1 MSKLHRENV
10 RKRKGTLDMYMPG
23 IVPLIQPESLYTVT
37 EEKEKIVSNRNNG
50 DAFQYFKVNGKLLI
64 VGLPA
69 LM

>member
-1 MSKLHRENV
+1 
-10 RKRKGTLDMYMPG
+10 
-23 IVPLIQPESLYTVT
+23 VT
-37 EEKEKIVSNRNNG
+37 EEKEKIVLNIKNG